1 MKALTTLLILQLVF
15 IVLHIVGLVS
25 LMIALLPIVAAV
37 LFSLTV
43 FIIALIKYARKG
55 VSGDDRSRVV

>member
-1 MKALTTLLILQLVF
+1 MKALTILLILQLVF

-25 LMIALLPIVAAV
+25 LMIALSPIVVAV

-43 FIIALIKYARKG
+43 FIIALVKYARKG
-55 VSGDDRSRVV
+55 VSERS